1 VNNLVAQYLSL
12 RFSKNRAKDAL
23 RVCGK
28 PTVGAIEKAAV
39 WLLRVDAKLAFVF
52 VGPSPVTPLDPLLLV
67 SETM

>member
-28 PTVGAIEKAAV
+28 PTVLNHSKIF
-39 WLLRVDAKLAFVF
+39 WL
-52 VGPSPVTPLDPLLLV
+52 
-67 SETM
+67 